1 MVRSNFGMFI
11 DMTTL
16 LFKMMSVKILLHW
29 NTIQDSEEAVV
40 FTFSLDARTNIL
52 SKHGCF

>member
-1 MVRSNFGMFI
+1 MARSNFGMFI

-40 FTFSLDARTNIL
+40 RGISRSL
-52 SKHGCF
+52 